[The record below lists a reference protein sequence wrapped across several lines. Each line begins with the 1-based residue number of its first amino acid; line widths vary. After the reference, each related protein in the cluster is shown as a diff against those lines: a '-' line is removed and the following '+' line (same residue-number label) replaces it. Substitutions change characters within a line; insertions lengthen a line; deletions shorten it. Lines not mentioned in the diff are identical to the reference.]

1 MFHLWRD
8 VLVGEAELVLLPLPL
23 LPVQRHQ
30 HLLLHTEVRLQIFL
44 CFNLNIFLNMNYN
57 YNFTLP
63 SSDHTYLSRA
73 YHCSSVKK
81 GNLDQSEVRMLR
93 SPPITAHLNLVGTLV
108 SSSIWATRSCFSMA
122 KLWRK
127 LPPNTRL
134 SSGVYTAWIQPLR
147 TNRR

>member
-1 MFHLWRD
+1 
-8 VLVGEAELVLLPLPL
+8 
-23 LPVQRHQ
+23 
-30 HLLLHTEVRLQIFL
+30 
-44 CFNLNIFLNMNYN
+44 MNYN

-147 TNRR
+147 TNRRSVIQGFCGKLLRNKYLF